1 MFANAFLD
9 ALEQLLI
16 DLFWVL
22 YKAFSWVG
30 GHILDWIVTAAQES
44 GAFPTVNWSS
54 VQDTLNAVNYIFPLN
69 ESVTIVTGLFTL
81 WLSMLTYRMVK
92 SWIPTESS

>member
-9 ALEQLLI
+9 ALEQTLI
-16 DLFWVL
+16 DLFWLL
-22 YKAFSWVG
+22 YKSFSWVG
-30 GHILDWIVTAAQES
+30 GHILDWIVTAAQQS
-44 GAFPTVNWSS
+44 GAFPSVNWSA
-54 VQDTLNAVNYIFPLN
+54 VQETLDAVNFFFPLN
-69 ESVTIVTGLFTL
+69 ETVTIFAGLFSL